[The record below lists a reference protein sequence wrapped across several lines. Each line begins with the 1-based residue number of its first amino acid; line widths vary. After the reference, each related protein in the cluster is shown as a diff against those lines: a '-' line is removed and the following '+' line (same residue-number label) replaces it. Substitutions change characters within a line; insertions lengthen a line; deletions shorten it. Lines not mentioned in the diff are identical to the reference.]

1 MKTLMIYTCG
11 YSAGTCEETKNHPF
25 ESRTTKAPV
34 WLRKVKLIL
43 RKAFA
48 AFVSRLYFFSVM
60 QWKSYIFKCGLCVQI
75 LLYPLCHSIISAQ
88 AFCCVGSAT
97 LSSRKCKS
105 TSVCCV
111 PAVLQSVWLVY
122 SASAGVGRLLARTL
136 WCSAHVI
143 SLISLCV
150 CASRWVL
157 DSGSERMWT
166 HTPETHCAHSCLDS
180 THPKPSLLFPQS
192 ASLISAF
199 ASRCGVRTS

>member
-1 MKTLMIYTCG
+1 MCPNTFL
-11 YSAGTCEETKNHPF
+11 S
-25 ESRTTKAPV
+25 S
-34 WLRKVKLIL
+34 
-43 RKAFA
+43 
-48 AFVSRLYFFSVM
+48 VSLYHLS
-60 QWKSYIFKCGLCVQI
+60 S
-75 LLYPLCHSIISAQ
+75 S
-88 AFCCVGSAT
+88 FCCVASAT

-122 SASAGVGRLLARTL
+122 SASAGVGRLLAGTL

-192 ASLISAF
+192 ASLSPVGFSDLSVCIPLWCKNILIMILSVTVYMLWQQQICKLCCDYY
-199 ASRCGVRTS
+199 SCLELRVCSNP